1 MQGGFTIKVRSNINT
16 KEVYLMDRTLVLLKP
31 DSIERGL
38 IGKIIEIL
46 ESNNG
51 LRIQNIKK
59 VQLNEALL
67 RQHYAHLVSKPFFK
81 EILEYMTRSHV
92 FAMILEGENAVSKVR
107 ELCGATNPLEASK
120 HSIRGMFGICKEE
133 NLVHSSDSIES
144 AEIEIKRFFEE
155 EELPTP
161 LITFP

>member
-1 MQGGFTIKVRSNINT
+1 
-16 KEVYLMDRTLVLLKP
+16 MDRTLVLLKP

>member
-1 MQGGFTIKVRSNINT
+1 
-16 KEVYLMDRTLVLLKP
+16 MDRTLVLLKP

-38 IGKIIEIL
+38 TGKIIGIL
-46 ESNNG
+46 ESKG
-51 LRIQNIKK
+51 LKILNIKK
-59 VQLNEALL
+59 IQLNEALL

-92 FAMILEGENAVSKVR
+92 FAIILEGKDAVSKVR
-107 ELCGATNPLEASK
+107 ELCGATNPLEASE

-133 NLVHSSDSIES
+133 NLIHSSDSIES

-155 EELPTP
+155 EQLPTP
-161 LITFP
+161 LTIFPEQGKFDF

>member
-1 MQGGFTIKVRSNINT
+1 MQ
-16 KEVYLMDRTLVLLKP
+16 ETLVLLKP
-31 DSIERGL
+31 DTVKRGL
-38 IGKIIEIL
+38 VGEIIAIFEKNNLEIV
-46 ESNNG
+46 E
-51 LRIQNIKK
+51 IKK
-59 VQLNEALL
+59 LKMSKQMVAEHYEHILN
-67 RQHYAHLVSKPFFK
+67 KPFYS
-81 EILEYMTRSHV
+81 EIEDFMTSSPI
-92 FAMILEGENAVSKVR
+92 FALILKGENAVSKVR